1 MAMPSERD
9 HDRRGLLRLMIKMPA
24 LRGMLQILSAT
35 DPHLLGL
42 CGAYE
47 DANVALDRLRKE
59 KGNANRDAIAEYE
72 ELCTELETDIIRMC
86 Q

>member
-1 MAMPSERD
+1 MAMPSEHD

-24 LRGMLQILSAT
+24 LRGRLQILSAT
-35 DPHLLGL
+35 NPSLLGL

-47 DANVALDRLRKE
+47 EANTALDRLRKV
-59 KGNANRDAIAEYE
+59 NANRDAIAEYE
-72 ELCTELETDIIRMC
+72 ELCTDLETDIIRMC